1 MQIPANMSLR
11 QLRYFAEAAELGQ
24 FSQAARKL
32 HVSQSVITTAVAQL
46 ETLLGLRLFDRMPHG
61 VALTAEGHRF
71 HQHVRHILD
80 TLQDALSEPMFLANT
95 LAGTVRVGASYTVL
109 GYFLPSLLARFKRS
123 YPLVEI
129 DLIDMDRVEIERGVA
144 EGALDFGLCII
155 SNMVEPYTLKRQLLI
170 RSRRQL
176 WLAESHPLA
185 QQPVI
190 GLADVAAYPYI
201 MLKVD
206 EGEASALRYWQSVQR
221 EPNVAFRTSSLE
233 ALRGLVAYGF
243 GVSILSDMVYRP
255 WSLEGRRI
263 DVRTLDD
270 AVPPMEV
277 GLVWRPDEALSAPAN
292 ALHQFLVFA
301 CSA

>member
-1 MQIPANMSLR
+1 MQIPANMTLR
-11 QLRYFAEAAELGQ
+11 QLRYFADAAELGQ
-24 FSQAARKL
+24 FAQAARKL

-46 ETLLGLRLFDRMPHG
+46 EASLGLKLFDRMPHG
-61 VALTAEGHRF
+61 VGLTAEGHRF

-95 LAGTVRVGASYTVL
+95 LPGRVRIGASYTVL

-123 YPLVEI
+123 YPQVEVDLV
-129 DLIDMDRVEIERGVA
+129 DMDRAAIEQGVSSG
-144 EGALDFGLCII
+144 ELDFGLCII
-155 SNMVEPYTLKRQLLI
+155 SNMAEPYVLRRQVLI

-176 WLAESHPLA
+176 WLAESHPLL
-185 QQPVI
+185 QLPVI
-190 GLADVAAYPYI
+190 SPADVEPYPYI
-201 MLKVD
+201 MLMVD
-206 EGEASALRYWQSVQR
+206 EGQESAMRYWRSVGR
-221 EPNVAFRTSSLE
+221 EPNVVFRTSSLE
-233 ALRGLVAYGF
+233 ALRGMVAYGF

-263 DVRTLDD
+263 DVRTLTD

-277 GLVWRPDEALSAPAN
+277 GLVWRPDEDLSAPAR

-301 CSA
+301 CGG

>member
-1 MQIPANMSLR
+1 MQIPANLSLR

-46 ETLLGLRLFDRMPHG
+46 ETMLGLRLFDRMPHG

-71 HQHVRHILD
+71 HQHVRHVLD
-80 TLQDALSEPMFLANT
+80 TLQDALSEPTLLANALT
-95 LAGTVRVGASYTVL
+95 GTVRVGASYTVL

-129 DLIDMDRVEIERGVA
+129 DLIDMDRAEIERGVTD
-144 EGALDFGLCII
+144 GALDLGLCII
-155 SNMVEPYTLKRQLLI
+155 SNMVEPYVLRRQALI

-176 WLAESHPLA
+176 WIAESHPLA
-185 QQPVI
+185 QLPTI
-190 GLADVAAYPYI
+190 GPADVAPYPYI

-206 EGEASALRYWQSVQR
+206 EGEASAMRYWHSVGHA
-221 EPNVAFRTSSLE
+221 PNVAFRTSSLE

-255 WSLEGRRI
+255 WSLDGRRI
-263 DVRTLDD
+263 DVRTLEV

-277 GLVWRPDEALSAPAN
+277 GLVWRSDAPLSAPAH

-301 CSA
+301 CDG